1 MNDTPPTSADP
12 ASRGAADRPGKPGPH
27 TRILVV
33 DDERVI
39 LQFLEEVL
47 TGEGYDVETAGGGA
61 LAIQRINA
69 VPFDLVLT
77 DLKMPSV
84 GGIEILHHIARLDRN
99 IMTIVMTGYATVET
113 AVEALKF
120 GAEDYI
126 IKPFQ
131 IDEILIAVSRALQK
145 RGLILENQQY
155 QKQLEEKVIER
166 TDQLRRAHRDL
177 QQAHVDLRLAYDET
191 LRAISALLELKD
203 TETEGHSQRV
213 TEYTI
218 EIGRRLGVPDE
229 QLVDIW
235 RGALLHD
242 IGKVG
247 IPDSILLKPGPLTPE
262 ERMVMETHSV
272 IGYKAIEGISFLREA
287 SNIVLCHQ
295 EKWDG
300 TGYPQGLKGEE
311 IPIGA
316 RLFAVADTCDAITSD
331 RPYRAGRS
339 LEVARKEIARFS
351 GRQFDPRV
359 VEAFM
364 TITEEDFLRMG
375 ARFAQPPLRADR
387 TEWHLNRARGAT
399 DDRDEAGEQS
409 EARAA
414 AGG

>member
-1 MNDTPPTSADP
+1 MSTSEPSSVDG
-12 ASRGAADRPGKPGPH
+12 ASRAAADRNARPSPH

-47 TGEGYDVETAGGGA
+47 AGEGYEVETAGGGA

-213 TEYTI
+213 TEYTV
-218 EIGRRLGVPDE
+218 EIGRRIGLPEE

-287 SNIVLCHQ
+287 SKIVLCHQ

-316 RLFAVADTCDAITSD
+316 RLFAVADTFDAITSD

-339 LEVARKEIARFS
+339 LEVARREILRFS

-359 VEAFM
+359 VDAFLE
-364 TITEEDFLRMG
+364 ITEEDFLRMG

-387 TEWHLNRARGAT
+387 TEWHLNRVRAPQDERPT
-399 DDRDEAGEQS
+399 DAGHPEP
-409 EARAA
+409 RAA
-414 AGG
+414 SGG